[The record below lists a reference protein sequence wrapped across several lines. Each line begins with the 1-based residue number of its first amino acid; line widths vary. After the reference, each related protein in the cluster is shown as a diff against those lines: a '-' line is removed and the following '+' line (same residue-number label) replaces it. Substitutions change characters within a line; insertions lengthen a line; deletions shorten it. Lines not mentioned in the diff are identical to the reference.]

1 VPAPQRTARIED
13 DIWDPAKVRAKAEG
27 ASLGALMRAAVQRY
41 ASGELTSAAEPASQ
55 AAAKVTSQPA
65 SVGQPVSCQG
75 TAAAIASIGPGEPSP
90 GAACAGP
97 GCWQRNTS
105 RTACAACPCAPPAAQ
120 PSRARTTSARSPS
133 PRHGPSAAAEP
144 DL

>member
-1 VPAPQRTARIED
+1 
-13 DIWDPAKVRAKAEG
+13 
-27 ASLGALMRAAVQRY
+27 MRAAVQRY
-41 ASGELTSAAEPASQ
+41 ASGELASAAEPASQ

-105 RTACAACPCAPPAAQ
+105 RYGLRRVPLCPACRAALQGQDYQREIPESAA
-120 PSRARTTSARSPS
+120 RAI
-133 PRHGPSAAAEP
+133 RHGGA
-144 DL
+144 